1 MGIGRDDMLGKP
13 IGTTFF
19 GTGANASLASHAHR
33 QALDGTPLSFEF
45 TWGGRI
51 RQAHIEPLR
60 DAQRA
65 IVGTIGVALDVTEQ
79 RDAAARVERLSS
91 YDQLTDLPNRAL
103 FEDRVSQAVALA
115 HRYSRSVA
123 VLFLDLDRFK
133 IVNEALGHAA
143 GDEVLRIAAT
153 RIGALVREGDT
164 LARFSGDEF
173 ALVLT
178 DAADRRTVGAVA
190 QRILDS
196 YAAPL
201 HIGERE
207 LYLTT
212 SVGIA
217 MYPDDAGDMESLIKG
232 AEMAMYE
239 SKRSGRNVFTF
250 FAPGMR
256 ATPVERLTLQRDVH
270 SALRRDQFAVVY
282 QPIVR
287 ADGRIAG
294 VETLLRWRHPTLG
307 MLLPD
312 SFIPIVEESGA
323 IQQVGEWVLER
334 AVAQLVEWDRA
345 GLALPRISV
354 NVSARQFE
362 HKTLRDQVER
372 VLAKYGVAPERIE
385 LEVTESSVMRDA
397 NAAVK
402 VLCEL
407 KDLGLRLAIDD
418 FGIGYTSLSYLKRFP
433 IDVIKI
439 DRSFVRGL
447 GSGLYDQAIVR
458 AITMLA
464 QIMGFTTVAEGVEHT
479 EQAEYLRELDC
490 DEMQGFLFSPPVP
503 EDTCA
508 ELLRSSLPQV
518 EAPA

>member
-1 MGIGRDDMLGKP
+1 
-13 IGTTFF
+13 
-19 GTGANASLASHAHR
+19 
-33 QALDGTPLSFEF
+33 
-45 TWGGRI
+45 
-51 RQAHIEPLR
+51 
-60 DAQRA
+60 
-65 IVGTIGVALDVTEQ
+65 
-79 RDAAARVERLSS
+79 
-91 YDQLTDLPNRAL
+91 
-103 FEDRVSQAVALA
+103 
-115 HRYSRSVA
+115 
-123 VLFLDLDRFK
+123 
-133 IVNEALGHAA
+133 
-143 GDEVLRIAAT
+143 
-153 RIGALVREGDT
+153 
-164 LARFSGDEF
+164 
-173 ALVLT
+173 
-178 DAADRRTVGAVA
+178 
-190 QRILDS
+190 
-196 YAAPL
+196 
-201 HIGERE
+201 
-207 LYLTT
+207 
-212 SVGIA
+212 
-217 MYPDDAGDMESLIKG
+217 
-232 AEMAMYE
+232 
-239 SKRSGRNVFTF
+239 
-250 FAPGMR
+250 MR

-287 ADGRIAG
+287 ADGGIAG

-508 ELLRSSLPQV
+508 ELLRRSLPQV